1 MQMYMYDLDWNYLT
15 SLLLKK
21 LHKIKEHLEGIYLL
35 TVMMCLAAS
44 NNNKNP
50 T

>member
-1 MQMYMYDLDWNYLT
+1 MYMYDLDWTQLT
-15 SLLLKK
+15 SLLFKK

-35 TVMMCLAAS
+35 TVLMCLAAS